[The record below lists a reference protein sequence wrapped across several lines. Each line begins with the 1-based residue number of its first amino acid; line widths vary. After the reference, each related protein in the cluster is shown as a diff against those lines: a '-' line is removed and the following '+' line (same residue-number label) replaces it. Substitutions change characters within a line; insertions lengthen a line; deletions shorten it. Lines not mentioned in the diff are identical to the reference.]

1 MMELLISVVI
11 FGLAAVGLGL
21 GLTFGRGPVRTS
33 CGATAG
39 LDKDRCLDCPLRRQ
53 TAAQE
58 AEQ

>member
-33 CGATAG
+33 CGATDG
-39 LDKDRCLDCPLRRQ
+39 LDKDRCSDCPLRRH
-53 TAAQE
+53 TAAEQ
-58 AEQ
+58 AEL

>member
-1 MMELLISVVI
+1 LISIVI

>member
-39 LDKDRCLDCPLRRQ
+39 LDKDRCSDCPLRRH
-53 TAAQE
+53 TASKK
-58 AEQ
+58 AEL

>member
-1 MMELLISVVI
+1 MMEVLISIVI

-39 LDKDRCLDCPLRRQ
+39 FDKGRCLDCPLPRQ

>member
-1 MMELLISVVI
+1 MMEVLISIII

-39 LDKDRCLDCPLRRQ
+39 LDKDRCLDCPLRRH
-53 TAAQE
+53 TAA
-58 AEQ
+58 EQPEL

>member
-1 MMELLISVVI
+1 MEILFAIVI
-11 FGLAAVGLGL
+11 FGLAAAGLGL

-39 LDKDRCLDCPLRRQ
+39 LRKDRCLDCPLRRR
-53 TAAQE
+53 TESDE

>member
-1 MMELLISVVI
+1 MIEVLISIII
-11 FGLAAVGLGL
+11 FGLAAVGLGH

-39 LDKDRCLDCPLRRQ
+39 LEKDRCLDCPLRRQ
-53 TAAQE
+53 TATDE

>member
-21 GLTFGRGPVRTS
+21 GLTFGRGPVRIS

-39 LDKDRCLDCPLRRQ
+39 LDKDRCLDCPLRRH
-53 TAAQE
+53 TAAEQ
-58 AEQ
+58 AEL

>member
-39 LDKDRCLDCPLRRQ
+39 LDKDRCSD
-53 TAAQE
+53 
-58 AEQ
+58 

>member
-1 MMELLISVVI
+1 MIELLISIVI

-39 LDKDRCLDCPLRRQ
+39 LKKDRCLDCPMRHH
-53 TAAQE
+53 TAAE
-58 AEQ
+58 GTEQ

>member
-1 MMELLISVVI
+1 MEILISIAI

-39 LDKDRCLDCPLRRQ
+39 LDKDRCLDCPLRSH
-53 TAAQE
+53 TAAKE
-58 AEQ
+58 VEQ

>member
-1 MMELLISVVI
+1 MMKVLISIII

-39 LDKDRCLDCPLRRQ
+39 LDKDRCLDCPLRRH
-53 TAAQE
+53 TASKE